1 MTGDTGEQWSEWLD
15 FNQDV
20 AKSVPETSGVFVMH
34 TAMKILFIGSA
45 QNLRESLLESM
56 TAPCL
61 EKAKRFRYM
70 VTNSQEKI
78 KEQLVQDYIKKHNGK
93 LPECMEANF
102 LV

>member
-1 MTGDTGEQWSEWLD
+1 MTGETGEQWSEWLD

-45 QNLRESLLESM
+45 QNLRGSLLESM
-56 TAPCL
+56 TTPCL

-70 VTNSQEKI
+70 VTSSQEKI

-93 LPECMEANF
+93 LPECM
-102 LV
+102 

>member
-1 MTGDTGEQWSEWLD
+1 MSSEIGEQWSEWLD

-34 TAMKILFIGSA
+34 TAMKILFIGGA
-45 QNLRESLLESM
+45 QNLRVSLLKSL

-70 VTNSQEKI
+70 ITDLQEKI
-78 KEQLVQDYIKKHNGK
+78 KEQLIQDYIKKHNGK
-93 LPECMEANF
+93 LPECMETN
-102 LV
+102 

>member
-1 MTGDTGEQWSEWLD
+1 MNNDTGEQWSEWLD

-20 AKSVPETSGVFVMH
+20 TKSVPEASGVFVMH

-45 QNLRESLLESM
+45 QNLSASLLESL
-56 TAPCL
+56 TTPCL

-78 KEQLVQDYIKKHNGK
+78 KGQLIEDYTKKHNGK
-93 LPECMEANF
+93 LPECMETN
-102 LV
+102 